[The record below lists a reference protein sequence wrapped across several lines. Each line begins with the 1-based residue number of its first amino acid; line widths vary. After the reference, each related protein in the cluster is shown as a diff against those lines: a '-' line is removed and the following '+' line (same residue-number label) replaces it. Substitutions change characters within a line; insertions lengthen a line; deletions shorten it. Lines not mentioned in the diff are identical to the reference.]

1 MPCAPISSW
10 IDEALNAFRGMN
22 GWMSK
27 HLYWGT
33 ALSPSESLSMPSPA
47 QPLFTS
53 HCKLQ
58 SHVASFG
65 AFSEDSAGYRGG
77 LEKPFNWTHPGE
89 FLCQHFWVWVGFCH
103 RFCLDTSD
111 SASDWG
117 NSPKQTAWC
126 RGGVSGTIMKCCS
139 WLAGKIWS
147 IINENKKKACEEK
160 RKKGDQTTQQQRQTN
175 SPKRSVPSNPE
186 ELSCVSSPS
195 HHTERRH
202 TSQGSQ
208 SWPQSR
214 GRDVFFI
221 PYKSQKW
228 EAFFLSFAKRSTY
241 KWVWGRE
248 WVSLVSLV
256 GRFRSQFCILHF
268 LFVENLFLIICY
280 WFI

>member
-1 MPCAPISSW
+1 
-10 IDEALNAFRGMN
+10 MN

-27 HLYWGT
+27 H
-33 ALSPSESLSMPSPA
+33 LSPSESLSMPSPA
-47 QPLFTS
+47 QPSPCPLATVNYS
-53 HCKLQ
+53 HMWLP
-58 SHVASFG
+58 F
-65 AFSEDSAGYRGG
+65 AFSEDSEGYRGG

-89 FLCQHFWVWVGFCH
+89 FLCQHFWVWVGFHH
-103 RFCLDTSD
+103 RLCLDTSD
-111 SASDWG
+111 SSDWG

-126 RGGVSGTIMKCCS
+126 PGGVSGTIMKCGS

-147 IINENKKKACEEK
+147 VIHENKKKACEEK
-160 RKKGDQTTQQQRQTN
+160 RKKGDQTTQQRRQKN
-175 SPKRSVPSNPE
+175 SPKQSVRSNPE
-186 ELSCVSSPS
+186 ELSRVSSPS

-202 TSQGSQ
+202 RSQESQ
-208 SWPQSR
+208 RWPQSR

-221 PYKSQKW
+221 PYKSQNW
-228 EAFFLSFAKRSTY
+228 EVFFLSFARRSTY

-256 GRFRSQFCILHF
+256 GRFRSQFFILHF